1 MKLIKITES
10 LRNNT
15 IEELIENN
23 SITIKYD
30 LIDIYAIDALG
41 LESEYYFLNAE
52 EVPGTR
58 IFEEEGIKYENLCP
72 LSMLEDL
79 VSDFTNQNPRIS
91 HLELAERVLDYIE
104 NDA

>member
-1 MKLIKITES
+1 MKLTEITES

-23 SITIKYD
+23 SIAIEYD
-30 LIDIYAIDALG
+30 LIDIYAINELG
-41 LESEYYFLNAE
+41 LESEYHFLNAE
-52 EVPGTR
+52 EIPGTK
-58 IFEEEGIKYENLCP
+58 IFEEKGIKYENLCP

-79 VSDFTNQNPRIS
+79 VNDFTNQNPKMS
-91 HLELAERVLDYIE
+91 DLELAEQVLDYIE